1 MRPKRRRRSGQRHE
15 PRAAGVNDM
24 APIVVS
30 ERAPK
35 IAERPK
41 LLFLVTEDWYFW
53 SHRLPVARAAR
64 DAGFD
69 IIVATRVQAHGER
82 IRAEGFR
89 LYPLPWRRRGDGII
103 GACRATGAIAALY
116 RRERP
121 DVLHHV
127 ALTPVL
133 FGAVA
138 AWLAFGRQ
146 RR

>member
-69 IIVATRVQAHGER
+69 VVVATRVQAHGEQ

-89 LYPLPWRRRGDGII
+89 LCPLAWRRRGDGIV
-103 GACRATGAIAALY
+103 GSGRAPRDLAALY

-121 DVLHHV
+121 DTMH
-127 ALTPVL
+127 
-133 FGAVA
+133 F
-138 AWLAFGRQ
+138 
-146 RR
+146 